1 MTKRI
6 TAYLATALIL
16 AGLLFCT
23 LMRPART
30 MTDAVVMAAGLELGR
45 PYVFGANEPGRAF
58 DCSALVS
65 YAYAKAGISLPPLAV
80 SIGYTEQFSR
90 VYDID
95 RLQRG
100 DIVCFDTVVDKD
112 LSDHVGICLGGG
124 YFLHA
129 SSVYGKVVIT
139 PLSEYA
145 HLFSWGLDMQRALDP
160 CRG

>member
-1 MTKRI
+1 MQRRI

-16 AGLLFCT
+16 AGLLFCA

-45 PYVFGANEPGRAF
+45 PYVLGACEPGRAF
-58 DCSALVS
+58 DCSALIA
-65 YAYAKAGISLPPLAV
+65 YAYAAVGIQFQPLAV
-80 SIGYTEQFSR
+80 SIGYNEHFSR

-95 RLQRG
+95 RLMRG

-112 LSDHVGICLGGG
+112 LSDHVGIYLGGG

-129 SSVYGKVVIT
+129 SSVYEKVVIT
-139 PLSEYA
+139 PLCAYA
-145 HLFSWGLDMQRALDP
+145 HLFSWGLNMQSALNP
-160 CRG
+160 